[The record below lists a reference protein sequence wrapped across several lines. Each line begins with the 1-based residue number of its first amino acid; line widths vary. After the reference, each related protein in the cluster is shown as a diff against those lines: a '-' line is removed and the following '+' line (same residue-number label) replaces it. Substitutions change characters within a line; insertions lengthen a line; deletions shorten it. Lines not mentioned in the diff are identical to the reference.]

1 MTAVIEDGAR
11 RSFGAALT
19 DTAETVVYTAPAGIT
34 AAFLTW
40 LNVSDTGANAR
51 TLTLRWTDSS
61 AAVTYTLGYQ
71 IAIAANEQLR
81 LELDL
86 VLDAGDTILATAS
99 AATMHVVISA
109 KEYARGKG

>member
-1 MTAVIEDGAR
+1 MTAIVEDGAR
-11 RSFGAALT
+11 RSFGTVLA
-19 DTAETVVYTAPAGIT
+19 DTNETAVYTCPTGVN

-40 LNVSDTGANAR
+40 LNVSDDASDAR

-61 AAVTYTLGYQ
+61 ASTTYTIGVA
-71 IAIAANEQLR
+71 IAISANAQLR

-86 VLDAGDTILATAS
+86 VLDPGDTLLATAS
-99 AATMHVVISA
+99 AAGMHVVVTA